1 MAFFSTLQSI
11 IIDLVVAVLI
21 IFLGLVIARF
31 LGNLTRRILKEFE
44 TDRIIKDYSFLTLKI
59 EDLMGNL
66 VKYLIYLITAVIAL
80 NQIGITGIVIYI
92 LIGLGILTAVGIVL
106 FDVKDY
112 MRNLVIG
119 IFSKKRKKFRLNQEV
134 RINCVKGRIIDLGI
148 TEIKIKTKKEDILVI
163 PSSLW

>member
-1 MAFFSTLQSI
+1 
-11 IIDLVVAVLI
+11 
-21 IFLGLVIARF
+21 
-31 LGNLTRRILKEFE
+31 
-44 TDRIIKDYSFLTLKI
+44 
-59 EDLMGNL
+59 MGNL